1 VVGPG
6 NSVGGDEGVRL
17 DLIAEA
23 TIHGNF
29 FGVDPVTGARYA
41 NGVGVRIP
49 FNTSVHRLEVHGN
62 VFAGLNGLSNEADV
76 SDISFVCVADNR
88 FEHREAPEAAWEG
101 VGIRSVASAV
111 DGRFIVGPTNTF
123 VRFDEGI
130 SISGQ
135 GGSAS
140 ITSNRIQ
147 AKKPIVVED
156 PAVAPPTITRANAT
170 SVEGTCPVDGLIEI
184 FVDPAQMAGQYVGQ
198 VLCLGSTWRYDGML
212 TDAYVTATLTTL
224 DGTSVLAQ
232 HHSVR

>member
-1 VVGPG
+1 MPVSLTQFLQRNQCSGLRAVSRVFRSRPHCA
-6 NSVGGDEGVRL
+6 R
-17 DLIAEA
+17 A
-23 TIHGNF
+23 TQ
-29 FGVDPVTGARYA
+29 PLY
-41 NGVGVRIP
+41 
-49 FNTSVHRLEVHGN
+49 
-62 VFAGLNGLSNEADV
+62 
-76 SDISFVCVADNR
+76 
-88 FEHREAPEAAWEG
+88 
-101 VGIRSVASAV
+101 SATWAKT
-111 DGRFIVGPTNTF
+111 RFIRPTQ
-123 VRFDEGI
+123 GI

>member
-1 VVGPG
+1 VSRVFRSRPHCA
-6 NSVGGDEGVRL
+6 R
-17 DLIAEA
+17 A
-23 TIHGNF
+23 TQ
-29 FGVDPVTGARYA
+29 PLY
-41 NGVGVRIP
+41 
-49 FNTSVHRLEVHGN
+49 
-62 VFAGLNGLSNEADV
+62 
-76 SDISFVCVADNR
+76 
-88 FEHREAPEAAWEG
+88 
-101 VGIRSVASAV
+101 SATWAKT
-111 DGRFIVGPTNTF
+111 RFIRPTPTNTF